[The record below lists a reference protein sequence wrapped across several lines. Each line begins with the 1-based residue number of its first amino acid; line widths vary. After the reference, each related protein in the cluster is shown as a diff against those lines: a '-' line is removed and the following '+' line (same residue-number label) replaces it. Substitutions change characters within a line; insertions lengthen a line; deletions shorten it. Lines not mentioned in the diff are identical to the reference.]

1 MPVTLAIDGWSTLTN
16 KLVLGVCFLCQGTP
30 YLITT
35 LSNTGESQTAEYLEN
50 TFREHI
56 ELIEA
61 ELNVK
66 ITSVV
71 TSQHGIDETQI
82 FRRSYLWLSCTHG
95 KSAAEGYFTTE
106 RNERT
111 KNLGRQPI
119 PCETRWNS
127 HVNTV
132 DHCLKNWA
140 QIADIIN
147 TSTESSET
155 VYRDMEDTRLKVSSN
170 QSSVCY
176 QQHDT
181 WN

>member
-1 MPVTLAIDGWSTLTN
+1 MPVTLAIDAWSTLTN

-82 FRRSYLWLSCTHG
+82 SRRSTYGCHAHMANLLS
-95 KSAAEGYFTTE
+95 KDILQE
-106 RNERT
+106 NEMKVPKIWADSRF
-111 KNLGRQPI
+111 
-119 PCETRWNS
+119 
-127 HVNTV
+127 HVKPDGTV
-132 DHCLKNWA
+132 MSILLI
-140 QIADIIN
+140 IA
-147 TSTESSET
+147 
-155 VYRDMEDTRLKVSSN
+155 
-170 QSSVCY
+170 
-176 QQHDT
+176 
-181 WN
+181 